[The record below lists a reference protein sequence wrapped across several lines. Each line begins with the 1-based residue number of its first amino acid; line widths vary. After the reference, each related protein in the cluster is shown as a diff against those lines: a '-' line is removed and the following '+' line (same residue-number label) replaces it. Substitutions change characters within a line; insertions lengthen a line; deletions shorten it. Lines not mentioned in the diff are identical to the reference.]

1 MKLSIASCLVSACL
15 LAAEGDSSKRYYN
28 STPVRFWP
36 LLEVLDYGQPP
47 THEVEALWP
56 LLDWEAGQK
65 RTRLHMFPFLWF
77 GAKPEDTYLFVVPFY
92 AQRKKA
98 DSHAE
103 LFFPLFS
110 TVQGE
115 PEMEPYAL
123 VPHLATR
130 VDTDK
135 ERAVRVLGP
144 TLKLGKGAPTSD
156 KPYTIADLL
165 NLGGLLKLAEFRS
178 DAKAVNL
185 DALSVLSFRGSRR
198 APKPYTRIEGPSIF
212 GLPLFSHLDHG
223 TWSSTHLFPVLWHC
237 RGKRGRYLYVWPLA
251 GADREGEHERW
262 YWAAWPLLIYNRDD
276 EKDTRLLGFPCMLA
290 GYSGSPKSRYCW
302 ALPLAMFG
310 KDADGS
316 HIRMLMPLYFDY
328 KRKGRQARFILP
340 VHGFYDDGEGYR
352 RDFVLGNLFGYARKA
367 GTDWRQ
373 YDLLWP
379 IAAYRKS
386 KDETHS
392 RLLPVW
398 WHIKDSRGELH
409 LACPPLFMRYRDK
422 RETNV
427 VSFPF
432 VWYSREHHKKADR
445 RSIVLFPLLWD
456 SRDYTEQTRSSVL
469 FPLVWDFQNQKDKSR
484 VSTIFPLMWRY
495 RDESKQRKGLV
506 LFPSLW
512 MLKAK
517 ERRTVHVWPFFGWRR
532 AKNER
537 QASVV
542 WPFFRYS
549 WRTDSER
556 KSLWLLWPLVNW
568 KHIPSKD
575 YRHAHVLSFWFRRH
589 KDKKLVALVPFVW
602 RYREEG
608 FTGTGSFW
616 YLGRPKDREIDRRNV
631 VLWKLLTYEH
641 RTNGHYDFR
650 ILHKLIRVRKAERYS
665 EAALNPLVRVERDA
679 DVKRFSILGPTFQY
693 ERDAGGK
700 RLRVLHFLK
709 IPLP

>member
-1 MKLSIASCLVSACL
+1 MSLEDRYLIAELPQVVGTSQA
-15 LAAEGDSSKRYYN
+15 GWTRPHDS
-28 STPVRFWP
+28 
-36 LLEVLDYGQPP
+36 
-47 THEVEALWP
+47 
-56 LLDWEAGQK
+56 
-65 RTRLHMFPFLWF
+65 
-77 GAKPEDTYLFVVPFY
+77 YLFVVPFY
-92 AQRKKA
+92 GQRKKA
-98 DSHAE
+98 NSHAE

-144 TLKLGKGAPTSD
+144 TLRLGKGAPTSE
-156 KPYTIADLL
+156 KPYAIADVV
-165 NLGGLLKLAEFRS
+165 NLGGLLKLVEFRS
-178 DAKAVNL
+178 DAKAVNV
-185 DALSVLSFRGSRR
+185 DALSVLSFRGASR
-198 APKPYTRIEGPSIF
+198 APKPYTRIEGPSVF

-223 TWSSTHLFPVLWHC
+223 TWSSTHLFPVLWHG
-237 RGKRGRYLYVWPLA
+237 RDKRGRYLYVWPLA
-251 GADREGEHERW
+251 GVTRKGEHERA
-262 YWAAWPLLIYNRDD
+262 YSAAWPLVIYRRNED
-276 EKDTRLLGFPCMLA
+276 KDTRLFGFPCMLA
-290 GYSGSPKSRYCW
+290 GYRRSPERRSCW

-310 KDADGS
+310 KDTDGS
-316 HIRMLMPLYFDY
+316 YIRMLMPLYLDY
-328 KRKGRQARFILP
+328 RRKAKRARFILP
-340 VHGFYDDGEGYR
+340 LHGFYEDGKGCR
-352 RDFVLGNLFGYARKA
+352 RDFFLGNVLGYARKE

-386 KDETHS
+386 TDETHS

-398 WHIKDSRGELH
+398 WHTRDSREELH
-409 LACPPLFMRYRDK
+409 LACPPLFIRYRDK

-432 VWYSREHHKKADR
+432 VWYNREHHKKADR
-445 RSIVLFPLLWD
+445 RSLVVFPFLWD
-456 SRDYTEQTRSSVL
+456 FRDYAKQKRSSVL
-469 FPLVWDFQNQKDKSR
+469 FPLVWDFQDHKDKSR
-484 VSTIFPLMWRY
+484 FSALFPLLWRY
-495 RDESKQRKGLV
+495 RDDSKQRKGLV

-512 MLKAK
+512 MFKAK
-517 ERRTVHVWPFFGWRR
+517 ERRTVHVWPFFGWGSAKNKRR
-532 AKNER
+532 A
-537 QASVV
+537 SVA

-549 WRTDSER
+549 WRTDGER
-556 KSLWLLWPLVNW
+556 KSLWFPWPLVNY
-568 KHIPSKD
+568 KDIPSKD
-575 YRHAHVLSFWFRRH
+575 YRHVHVLPFWFRRH
-589 KDKKLVALVPFVW
+589 RDKKLVALAPFVW
-602 RYREEG
+602 WRREEG
-608 FTGTGSFW
+608 FTGSGSLW